1 MVVAPRQAFCPRP
14 PMGRGFLFL
23 ERKRRLEMERI
34 RTGEV
39 GQHVGERVR
48 VAGWLQ
54 SNRRLGGINFLVLRD
69 GWGSVQ
75 AVAESEAELAPLVES
90 EAGLESVVEIEGQV
104 VSEAQAPGGAELHN
118 LRLEVVT
125 PVRETT
131 PLPLNKRK
139 LNAHINTLLDH
150 AVVANRHPT
159 RRAILRLAS
168 GVMSSFR
175 QTLTARGFTEI
186 QTPKIVAS
194 ATESGANVFKIDY
207 FGRDAYLADRKSV

>member
-1 MVVAPRQAFCPRP
+1 
-14 PMGRGFLFL
+14 
-23 ERKRRLEMERI
+23 MERI
-34 RTGEV
+34 RTTEV

-54 SNRRLGGINFLVLRD
+54 SNRRPGGINFLVLRD

-131 PLPLNKRK
+131 PLRSTNGKRTATTK
-139 LNAHINTLLDH
+139 TLPDNP
-150 AVVANRHPT
+150 V
-159 RRAILRLAS
+159 
-168 GVMSSFR
+168 
-175 QTLTARGFTEI
+175 
-186 QTPKIVAS
+186 
-194 ATESGANVFKIDY
+194 
-207 FGRDAYLADRKSV
+207 